1 MPFDG
6 IDTFEPHPLAK
17 LGAVERLLATEQQW
31 CKGRLR
37 DAHGRHCLVGAIEAV
52 DGRQM
57 LQRVVMQAAREVSG
71 KRYWR
76 IEFFNDDPRTT
87 HADILE
93 VLRHARENI
102 IAGMIGDP
110 QPWHQRYLRAIR
122 AFLGPASDHGTVA
135 HSPERECESH
145 MGQTWAPCRDPED
158 CLPSRRA
165 REAPRVAVLELQD

>member
-6 IDTFEPHPLAK
+6 IDTFETHPLAK
-17 LGAVERLLATEQQW
+17 LGAVEQLLATEQQW

-57 LQRVVMQAAREVSG
+57 LQRVILQAAREVSG

-87 HADILE
+87 HADVLE
-93 VLRHARENI
+93 VLQHARENI

-110 QPWHQRYLRAIR
+110 QPWHRRCLRTMR
-122 AFLGPASDHGTVA
+122 ALLGPASDHGTVA
-135 HSPERECESH
+135 HSPEHEYERNA
-145 MGQTWAPCRDPED
+145 GQTWAPGSDPED
-158 CLPSRRA
+158 SPTPRCV
-165 REAPRVAVLELQD
+165 REAPRMAVLELQD

>member
-6 IDTFEPHPLAK
+6 IETIETHPLAK

-52 DGRQM
+52 DGRQL
-57 LQRVVMQAAREVSG
+57 LQKVILHAAREVSG

-87 HADILE
+87 HAD
-93 VLRHARENI
+93 VLAV
-102 IAGMIGDP
+102 
-110 QPWHQRYLRAIR
+110 L
-122 AFLGPASDHGTVA
+122 
-135 HSPERECESH
+135 
-145 MGQTWAPCRDPED
+145 
-158 CLPSRRA
+158 RRA
-165 REAPRVAVLELQD
+165 REDIIVGIICESQPWHRKWLRAVRSRWMPGPQEETVPRSEQADIPAMAAPSPHYCSFEDQAFIERNRNGSRSVVMELQD